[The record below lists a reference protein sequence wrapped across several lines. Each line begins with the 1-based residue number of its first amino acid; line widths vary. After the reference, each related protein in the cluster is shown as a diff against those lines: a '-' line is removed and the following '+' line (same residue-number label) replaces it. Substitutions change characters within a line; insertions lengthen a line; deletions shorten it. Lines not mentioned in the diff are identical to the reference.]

1 MPGVAGVRRPELL
14 KIHRRYRHL
23 KRYRQI
29 ALVLMKYGFADLAAR
44 LNLGS
49 YLRLGGRPLR
59 VRGAAEGAST
69 ARRIRM
75 ALEELGPTFVKLGQ
89 VLSTRSFLVPAELVA
104 ELALLQDQ
112 VRPEPFAALEE
123 MLRTELPGGIS
134 SRFATFDTEPLAS
147 ASIAQVHRARTTD
160 GQEVVVKMQ
169 RPHIAA
175 LIEVDMEILL
185 DLARLIERH
194 VPESRQFEP
203 VAMVEELARTTRREL
218 DFLSEARNVEL
229 FARNCAQLPGVHVPA
244 VFWELS
250 TPRVLTLEY
259 VDGVKISDVER
270 LREMGVDL
278 KELVRHG
285 TDFVLKQVFE
295 DGFFHADPHPGNLL
309 VRSDGAIAP
318 VDFGI
323 MGRLDDQMLSL
334 FADLLLAVTRRDV
347 AFVFRIM
354 GQLGIVPPGADE
366 RHLRVDIG
374 EFIDRYYGMS
384 LRKLRMK
391 AVFDDAVAVLSRHRL
406 RVPSNLVLLG
416 KTLGAYEDIV
426 EKLDPDFS
434 FAAAIG
440 PYARKLMW
448 RQLEPGRI
456 TYQLGRSLR
465 DLYQL
470 ALVLPHEL
478 ESLLRRMASGKIG
491 AELRHQGLENLI
503 REIDRSSNRLSFSLI
518 IAALI
523 VASSMIITAG
533 VGPSLFGVSVLGLA
547 GYLFAGLLGIW
558 LVVAILRS
566 GRL

>member
-1 MPGVAGVRRPELL
+1 ML
-14 KIHRRYRHL
+14 KAHRRYRHL

-29 ALVLMKYGFADLAAR
+29 ALVFIKYGFADLADR
-44 LNLGS
+44 LNLGA
-49 YLRLGGRPLR
+49 YLRLGGRSLG
-59 VRGAAEGAST
+59 VRGAGEGASTT

-89 VLSTRSFLVPAELVA
+89 VLSTRSFLVPADLLAELV
-104 ELALLQDQ
+104 LLQDQ
-112 VRPEPFAALEE
+112 VRPEPFSTLEKT
-123 MLRTELPGGIS
+123 LNVGLSGGVF
-134 SRFATFDTEPLAS
+134 SRFAAIEPEPLAS
-147 ASIAQVHRARTTD
+147 ASIAQVHRARTVD
-160 GQEVVVKMQ
+160 GQEVVVKIQ

-218 DFLSEARNVEL
+218 DFLGEARNVEL

-244 VFWELS
+244 VFWELTTS
-250 TPRVLTLEY
+250 QILTLEY

-270 LREMGVDL
+270 LRQMGVDL
-278 KELVRHG
+278 NALVRHG
-285 TDFVLKQVFE
+285 TDFVLKQIFE

-309 VRSDGAIAP
+309 VRRDGTIAP

-323 MGRLDDQMLSL
+323 MGRLDEQMLSQ
-334 FADLLLAVTRRDV
+334 FADLLAAVTRRDV
-347 AFVFRIM
+347 QLILRVM
-354 GQLGIVPPGADE
+354 EQLGVLPPGGDE
-366 RHLRVDIG
+366 RLLRLDIS
-374 EFIDRYYGMS
+374 EFIDRYYGVS

-391 AVFDDAVAVLSRHRL
+391 EVLNDAVAVLARHRL
-406 RVPSNLVLLG
+406 RVPSNLMLLG
-416 KTLGAYEDIV
+416 KTLGTYEDIV

-434 FAAAIG
+434 FAAAVG
-440 PYARKLMW
+440 PYARKLMG
-448 RQLEPGRI
+448 RQFEPGRI
-456 TYQLGRSLR
+456 ASQLDRSLR

-470 ALVLPHEL
+470 ALVLPHEMD
-478 ESLLRRMASGKIG
+478 SLLRRISNGKIG
-491 AELRHQGLENLI
+491 AELRHQGLDNLI

-533 VGPSLFGVSVLGLA
+533 VGPSLLGVSVLGIA
-547 GYLFAGLLGIW
+547 GYLFASLLGVW
-558 LVVAILRS
+558 LVLAILRS

>member
-1 MPGVAGVRRPELL
+1 ML
-14 KIHRRYRHL
+14 KAHRRYRHL

-29 ALVLMKYGFADLAAR
+29 ALVLIKYGFADLADR
-44 LNLGS
+44 LNLGA
-49 YLRLGGRPLR
+49 YLRLGGRSLG
-59 VRGAAEGAST
+59 VRGAGEGAST

-89 VLSTRSFLVPAELVA
+89 VLSTRSFLVPADLLAELV
-104 ELALLQDQ
+104 LLQDQ
-112 VRPEPFAALEE
+112 VRPAPFSTLEKT
-123 MLRTELPGGIS
+123 LNGELPGGVF
-134 SRFATFDTEPLAS
+134 SRFAAIEPEPLAS
-147 ASIAQVHRARTTD
+147 ASIAQVHRARTVD
-160 GQEVVVKMQ
+160 GQEVVVKIQ

-218 DFLSEARNVEL
+218 DFLGEARNVEL

-244 VFWELS
+244 VFWELTTS
-250 TPRVLTLEY
+250 QILTLEY

-270 LREMGVDL
+270 LRQMGVDL
-278 KELVRHG
+278 NALVRHG
-285 TDFVLKQVFE
+285 TDFVLKQIFE

-309 VRSDGAIAP
+309 VRRDGTIAP

-323 MGRLDDQMLSL
+323 MGRLDDQMLSQ
-334 FADLLLAVTRRDV
+334 FADLLVAVTRRDV
-347 AFVFRIM
+347 QLILRVM
-354 GQLGIVPPGADE
+354 EQLGVLPRGGDE
-366 RHLRVDIG
+366 RLLRLDIS
-374 EFIDRYYGMS
+374 EFIDRYYGVS

-391 AVFDDAVAVLSRHRL
+391 EVLNEAVAVLARHRL
-406 RVPSNLVLLG
+406 RVPSNLMLLG

-434 FAAAIG
+434 FAAAVG

-448 RQLEPGRI
+448 RQFEPGRI
-456 TYQLGRSLR
+456 ASQLGRSLR

-470 ALVLPHEL
+470 ALVLPHEMD
-478 ESLLRRMASGKIG
+478 SLLRRISNGKIG
-491 AELRHQGLENLI
+491 AELRHQGLDNLI

-533 VGPSLFGVSVLGLA
+533 VGPSLLGVSVLGIA
-547 GYLFAGLLGIW
+547 GYLFAGLLGVW
-558 LVVAILRS
+558 LVLAILRS